1 MAKLPT
7 YDDACEQLGGRPW
20 LEKPEATDRWFLADA
35 QSLMGAAPLSAPGF
49 AEARAATPS
58 GGVAVLSEITAA
70 FDLKKRMSLSTKL
83 AIVAIVAIAAFA
95 VIAAVAA
102 NL

>member
-35 QSLMGAAPLSAPGF
+35 TSLLT
-49 AEARAATPS
+49 ATPS
-58 GGVAVLSEITAA
+58 GGVAALVELTGS

-83 AIVAIVAIAAFA
+83 ALLAIAVLGAIV
-95 VIAAVAA
+95 VIVV

>member
-1 MAKLPT
+1 MPKLPT

-20 LEKPEATDRWFLADA
+20 LDKPEATDRWFLTDA
-35 QSLMGAAPLSAPGF
+35 KSLLPPSSLSPPGL

-58 GGVAVLSEITAA
+58 GGVAALSELSGA
-70 FDLKKRMSLSTKL
+70 FDLKKRMPRSTKL
-83 AIVAIVAIAAFA
+83 AIVAIVACAAIAA
-95 VIAAVAA
+95 IAA

>member
-1 MAKLPT
+1 MPKLPT

-20 LEKPEATDRWFLADA
+20 LEKPETDRWFLADA
-35 QSLMGAAPLSAPGF
+35 QSL
-49 AEARAATPS
+49 AEIRAATPS
-58 GGVAVLSEITAA
+58 GGVVALSDITAA

-83 AIVAIVAIAAFA
+83 VIVAIAALA
-95 VIAAVAA
+95 AIAAVAA

>member
-20 LEKPEATDRWFLADA
+20 LDKPEATDRWFLADA
-35 QSLMGAAPLSAPGF
+35 KSLLTPAPLLSS
-49 AEARAATPS
+49 E
-58 GGVAVLSEITAA
+58 LSEITGA

-83 AIVAIVAIAAFA
+83 AILAFAVLGAIAAITINL
-95 VIAAVAA
+95 VTAAR
-102 NL
+102 